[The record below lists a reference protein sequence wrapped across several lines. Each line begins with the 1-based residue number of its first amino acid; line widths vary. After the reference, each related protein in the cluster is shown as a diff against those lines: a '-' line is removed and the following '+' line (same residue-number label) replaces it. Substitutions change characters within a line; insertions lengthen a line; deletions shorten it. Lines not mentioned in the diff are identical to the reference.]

1 MRDSLTLS
9 AAHAVSLAP
18 EDDMPITVLIGAQWG
33 DEGKGRV
40 VDWLARDAGIVARYN
55 GGDNA
60 GHSITI
66 GSRVIRLHLIPSGI
80 FYLNAMCLLGGGMVI
95 NPRNLL
101 QEMSDVRAAGYEVSP
116 ARLRISESAHLVLP
130 THIALD

>member
-1 MRDSLTLS
+1 M
-9 AAHAVSLAP
+9 
-18 EDDMPITVLIGAQWG
+18 MPITVLMGAQWG

-80 FYLNAMCLLGGGMVI
+80 FYANATCLLAGGMVI
-95 NPRNLL
+95 NPRNLTR
-101 QEMSDVRAAGYEVSP
+101 EMDEVREAGYEVSP
-116 ARLRISESAHLVLP
+116 ARIKISESAHLVMP
-130 THIALD
+130 THIALDAAIETSRGGDAL